1 MHIMAQ
7 NVGNDDTPDIYK
19 LYGFWIG
26 MLFAI
31 VKKHF
36 FAFCRDLWGRV
47 FVKNALRATSCVTSC
62 RQHVTDRTAVT
73 QVTGLTGSTGSTADE
88 QFR

>member
-7 NVGNDDTPDIYK
+7 NVGNDNTQDIYE

-36 FAFCRDLWGRV
+36 FAFYRDLWGRV
-47 FVKNALRATSCVTSC
+47 FVKKMPSGPPRGACDSSFCP
-62 RQHVTDRTAVT
+62 
-73 QVTGLTGSTGSTADE
+73 E
-88 QFR
+88 

>member
-7 NVGNDDTPDIYK
+7 NVGNDDTPDIYE

-31 VKKHF
+31 VKKYF
-36 FAFCRDLWGRV
+36 FAFRRDLWGRV
-47 FVKNALRATSCVTSC
+47 FIKNALRATSWCM
-62 RQHVTDRTAVT
+62 R
-73 QVTGLTGSTGSTADE
+73 
-88 QFR
+88 

>member
-7 NVGNDDTPDIYK
+7 NVGNDDTQDIYE

-36 FAFCRDLWGRV
+36 FAFYRDLWGRV
-47 FVKNALRATSCVTSC
+47 RARRKFFKIFFKIWGAEKN
-62 RQHVTDRTAVT
+62 
-73 QVTGLTGSTGSTADE
+73 
-88 QFR
+88 

>member
-1 MHIMAQ
+1 MGVLQVHIMAQ
-7 NVGNDDTPDIYK
+7 NVGNDDTQDIYE

-36 FAFCRDLWGRV
+36 FAFYRDLWGRV
-47 FVKNALRATSCVTSC
+47 FVKNALRVTSWC
-62 RQHVTDRTAVT
+62 M
-73 QVTGLTGSTGSTADE
+73 
-88 QFR
+88 

>member
-7 NVGNDDTPDIYK
+7 NVGNDDTQDIYE

-36 FAFCRDLWGRV
+36 FAFYRDLWGRV
-47 FVKNALRATSCVTSC
+47 FVKNALRATS
-62 RQHVTDRTAVT
+62 
-73 QVTGLTGSTGSTADE
+73 
-88 QFR
+88 